1 MADTVDRRVI
11 QIVVDGTDVARD
23 TKRAVQSLSQLERQM
38 ASLRAATLQLRNVA
52 AAGLGFAA
60 LAQSVRGFVSA
71 TVDVTK
77 QYEQL
82 RASLVTFEGG
92 ADAAAKKM
100 AELEELNKKLPS
112 SINELVSAYLL
123 LKSQG
128 LDASTGALVAFSD
141 AAAAT
146 GKSLDQVVQAVQDAA
161 SGGGF
166 ERLKELGIRAKDLGD
181 TVEFT
186 FKGMTT
192 TVKDSSEAI
201 TWDCPGLVDTENAFA

>member
-23 TKRAVQSLSQLERQM
+23 TKRAVQSLSQLDRQM

-100 AELEELNKKLPS
+100 AELEELNK
-112 SINELVSAYLL
+112 
-123 LKSQG
+123 
-128 LDASTGALVAFSD
+128 
-141 AAAAT
+141 
-146 GKSLDQVVQAVQDAA
+146 
-161 SGGGF
+161 
-166 ERLKELGIRAKDLGD
+166 
-181 TVEFT
+181 
-186 FKGMTT
+186 
-192 TVKDSSEAI
+192 
-201 TWDCPGLVDTENAFA
+201 